1 MLSAAVLPALLL
13 FLYIW
18 RRDPQKEPIQELLKA
33 LALGISICLP
43 VALIEYG
50 IKALIFGLHGE
61 PATLIGTTA
70 QAFFVAAL
78 PEEGAKLLVL
88 WLLLRKNK
96 YFDEHIDGI
105 VYAVC
110 VGLGFAVI
118 ENIMYVVSSDNWAW
132 VALMRAL
139 LSVPGHYAFAIM
151 MGYYFALYYF
161 VDHSRKNAFL
171 MFFVPFMAHGI
182 YDSLAMSGAANPIV
196 GGIAF
201 IVLIVFCIK
210 MQRQVQRRIGEMIHR
225 DNQYNQYNQNN
236 QDIQDIQQ

>member
-1 MLSAAVLPALLL
+1 MLWAAIAPALLL
-13 FLYIW
+13 FAYIW
-18 RRDPQKEPIQELLKA
+18 WRDPKKEPFNELFKA
-33 LALGISICLP
+33 LALGISICIP
-43 VALIEYG
+43 VAVLEYG
-50 IKALIFGLHGE
+50 IKALLFGANGE
-61 PATLIGTTA
+61 PATLFGTTME
-70 QAFFVAAL
+70 AFFVAAL

-118 ENIMYVVSSDNWAW
+118 ENIMYVITSDNWVL
-132 VALMRAL
+132 VALMRSL
-139 LSVPGHYAFAIM
+139 LAVPGHYAFAIL

-161 VDHSRKNAFL
+161 VDRSQKNAFM
-171 MFFVPFMAHGI
+171 MFFMPFMAHGI

-201 IVLIVFCIK
+201 VVLIIFCII
-210 MQRQVQRRIGEMIHR
+210 MQRHAQRRITEMANR
-225 DNQYNQYNQNN
+225 DKQENLY
-236 QDIQDIQQ
+236 IQE